1 MIISIVNLFL
11 TLPIFFYCIFL
22 LGTFIQFLNSNT
34 CIIVLLCWLH
44 FVNLFFLLY
53 CMVVIEKFDFWVWQ
67 WCERMVQHRMLFVQ
81 YNCNIIMLS
90 FPSFEIFIKIK
101 KRMKILDI
109 TCCWSCVETI
119 GNPNFKYLHFHEY
132 LFFLCFL
139 FNIYLHIHL
148 FSC

>member
-1 MIISIVNLFL
+1 
-11 TLPIFFYCIFL
+11 
-22 LGTFIQFLNSNT
+22 
-34 CIIVLLCWLH
+34 
-44 FVNLFFLLY
+44 
-53 CMVVIEKFDFWVWQ
+53 MVVIEKFDFWLWQ

-81 YNCNIIMLS
+81 YNCNINMLS

-101 KRMKILDI
+101 KRMKILHI

-139 FNIYLHIHL
+139 FHIYLHILL
-148 FSC
+148 FSCWNCCSYVEVFGLILFNKQDCVIFCWCNILSCFFFWLRSWMVRL